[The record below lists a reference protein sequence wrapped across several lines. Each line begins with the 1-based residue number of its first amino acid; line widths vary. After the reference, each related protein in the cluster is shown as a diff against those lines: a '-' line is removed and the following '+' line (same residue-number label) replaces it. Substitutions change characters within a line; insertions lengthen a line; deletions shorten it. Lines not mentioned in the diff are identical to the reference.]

1 MLERNR
7 LWLKHKHREEY
18 TECPLCNASIRWV
31 YDGFYWYPCDKEP
44 VYYTRDFNSKICVV
58 KRRELIE
65 GVRLYTPGMDPVKCK
80 LGLLP
85 HVYSCS
91 ATGGYGNENHSK
103 NN

>member
-1 MLERNR
+1 MLERSR
-7 LWLKHKHREEY
+7 LWLKHKRRGEDN
-18 TECPLCNASIRWV
+18 ECPLCNASIRWV

-44 VYYTRDFNSKICVV
+44 VYYTRDYNSTVCVM

-65 GVRLYTPGMDPVKCK
+65 GVRLYQPGMDSTKIQ

-91 ATGGYGNENHSK
+91 KTKGYGHS
-103 NN
+103 